1 MGRKQPS
8 SFRTS
13 CFLIYCAAGSL
24 INASIYLV
32 VILGYLWALRD
43 FRDSF
48 KGVPHALQVDWPLLV
63 LPHHVVSF
71 ASLDTSQVMWC
82 SEKKERSRLEF

>member
-1 MGRKQPS
+1 L
-8 SFRTS
+8 
-13 CFLIYCAAGSL
+13 LIYCAAGS

-48 KGVPHALQVDWPLLV
+48 KGAPHALQVDRPLLV

-71 ASLDTSQVMWC
+71 ASLDTSDVAQR
-82 SEKKERSRLEF
+82 EKREVTLGI